1 MKAWLKISALV
12 SLTLIVWGLS
22 AWLRYQYFEPPELN
36 HWGFGTDASTYW
48 DLAGNML
55 AGRGFV
61 DSPGLGHAFTGYI
74 NANYYAPNVARLPA
88 YPLAL
93 AVARSLWDA
102 VSVGYVLNVFSFGI
116 ILFFAYQLAKNIAF
130 ESQPVWLYVYIVLLA
145 FSPVYLIYIQGI
157 HSDLFS
163 GVMIIAFSYH
173 LLKINNVKTGQEV
186 WIHTIASAVFGS
198 IAILTRANLLV
209 YVVLLL
215 LFEMVRVFRHLSRK
229 YLFFVGIVI
238 LAVIFGWSFRNYRID
253 DHFKLSNQMGFN
265 LFLNYVYYEVR
276 PNSEIWEWG
285 HNARHEFMD
294 DMVQKGNSV
303 GFAEFEL
310 DRQLT
315 SKTVEFA
322 NGNLDQTRKTALRAV
337 IGLFIDSYFDIADVF
352 VAKILQ
358 VPLKDNHVVQLPHDS
373 HFLGI
378 SRRLSSAYRF
388 SLLIAFVLYPVLLSA
403 KRMMRSR
410 LVGLWISSL
419 IFIVATG
426 LVINSGDRLLLPI
439 FPFLVLFLLE
449 IVIFVFELVKR
460 SMIQNRNIVSLT

>member
-1 MKAWLKISALV
+1 MKAWLKISGLV
-12 SLTLIVWGLS
+12 SLTLIVWGFS
-22 AWLRYQYFEPPELN
+22 AWLRYQYFEPPELIQ
-36 HWGFGTDASTYW
+36 WGFGTDASTYW
-48 DLAGNML
+48 DLASNML

-74 NANYYAPNVARLPA
+74 NADYYAPNVARLPA

-93 AVARSLWDA
+93 TVARSLWDA
-102 VSVGYVLNVFSFGI
+102 VEVGYVLNVFSFGI
-116 ILFFAYQLAKNIAF
+116 ILFYAYHLTRYFSFK
-130 ESQPVWLYVYIVLLA
+130 SQTFWAYVYIVLLA
-145 FSPVYLIYIQGI
+145 FSPVYLIYLQGI
-157 HSDLFS
+157 QSDLFS
-163 GVMIIAFSYH
+163 GVMIIAFTYH
-173 LLKINNVKTGQEV
+173 LLKINYAKTGQEV

-209 YVVLLL
+209 YVGLLL
-215 LFEMVRVFRHLSRK
+215 LFEIICVFRHLAWK

-238 LAVIFGWSFRNYRID
+238 LAIMLGWSFRNYRIA

-276 PNSEIWEWG
+276 PTSEIWEWG
-285 HNARHEFMD
+285 HHARHEFMD
-294 DMVQKGNSV
+294 DMIQQGYSAAY
-303 GFAEFEL
+303 AEFEL
-310 DRQLT
+310 DLQLT
-315 SKTVEFA
+315 SKTVEYNKA
-322 NGNLDQTRKTALRAV
+322 NWPQTQKTALRAV

-449 IVIFVFELVKR
+449 IVIFVFEFVKR
-460 SMIQNRNIVSLT
+460 SIQNRNIVSLT